1 MKLSLGLLDDETTAI
16 KLVKNVK
23 MFYVAICS
31 QLTPLATGLI
41 VCFAAPA

>member
-31 QLTPLATGLI
+31 QLTP
-41 VCFAAPA
+41 